1 MGECPRQKKEHLNA
15 EVNIFKVTALLG
27 RGKKLLLTIVLQTLT
42 GSSDL
47 ATAHREEVREQY
59 YAYTGKETLFQT
71 NKRVNNSIIH
81 TNIVLLV
88 IRLRRRGNLPATRY
102 VIYTVHL
109 GDDHN
114 VNKYEPSKTLKLT
127 LTHHKHILFPID
139 FPFFFSHRIP
149 LVFIITMS
157 MGSLHVLG

>member
-1 MGECPRQKKEHLNA
+1 
-15 EVNIFKVTALLG
+15 LLP
-27 RGKKLLLTIVLQTLT
+27 
-42 GSSDL
+42 
-47 ATAHREEVREQY
+47 REEVREQY
-59 YAYTGKETLFQT
+59 YAYAGKETLFQT
-71 NKRVNNSIIH
+71 NKRANNSIIH

-139 FPFFFSHRIP
+139 FPFFSHRIP